1 MIYLK
6 QLNSDAKLR
15 MAKSIL
21 IYIILIFS
29 ISYALSQTE
38 YEFQSYKRKNGLSN
52 SSVFAIEQDKEG
64 FLWFGTRDG
73 INRFD
78 GYQFKTFKSSSF
90 VNSDLISNDI
100 RNIVYDSITN
110 SNFIGTLGGLSILN
124 LHNYKFSNFTSTTDT
139 NTLGNNLIKVIHIDK
154 KKRIWVG
161 TGNGIHT
168 YDRENQKFKR
178 YLFDRTKAT
187 NIESVLEHSNG
198 QMVIGTTDGLYKLV
212 EENKS
217 IKFLKLEIKNLGN
230 IDINHQNIKTL
241 VEDKNGDIW
250 IGTFASGLFRWSLQ
264 KGIVNKYD
272 TNSKPSITNNSV
284 RTLALDNNNQ
294 LWVGTFNGLNIFNDG
309 KVSQY
314 LNNEADKNS
323 ISDNSIKDIF
333 FDRHNNIWIGT
344 YYGGVNLVTPKTEI
358 FKSYIYNENES
369 KGFNGKV
376 VSSFCED
383 NEKNIWIGTEGSG
396 LYFLD
401 KNKGLIEKIKN
412 KNFEKLNIKK
422 ILLHDNNLYLGLFNN
437 GFSRIDLRTNNVK
450 NNTVGFSPNGQYGG
464 NNVYD
469 ILDLDSVL
477 WLNVFGE
484 GIEAYNPTTDKS
496 NNLTSLFKKL
506 GSRNIR
512 TLVKSDNNTI
522 WIGTEKGLNRGT
534 LKRDGSYYVEKFFDE
549 ERINSLLEDSDQNL
563 WIGTFDNGLI
573 KYNYLKNVIVKIDE
587 NKGLIGKSVFGIQQ
601 DNENVW
607 VSTEQ
612 GISKINKKNLGV
624 SNYNS
629 SNGLKVTEYNYN
641 ASCRT
646 SDGMLLFGGIGGFT
660 MFDPRSIKQSEKISD
675 IIFTDLKQNNII
687 INPDEKNLILKENI
701 NQTKLIELP
710 YSNSS
715 FTIGFSTLDFINN
728 ENNHI
733 LYKLENFDKSWIR
746 ATGRN
751 EVSYTIQ
758 KPGTYTFRIKGEDSN
773 GIAAKEKTIEILVK
787 PPFWRSKL
795 AYLIYLLLT
804 ALATYSAYKFMKIRH
819 SLQLENMARL
829 KQEELNEVKLRFFT
843 NITHEFRTPLTLI
856 NGPVDYLIEK
866 NKDHETIN
874 SLNIIQKNT
883 KRLLN
888 LVNQILQFSKME
900 AGHEKLN
907 LHNVNMVNFL
917 KDIFDVFQGAAK
929 EKNISFTYSYS
940 HPEINLYFDI
950 DKLEKVV
957 YNLLANAFKFSGKNS
972 VIHLSVGTEGQFV
985 VIKVKDN
992 GPGVP
997 KELQEQIFYRFYEKA
1012 PHVFFEQKGTGIGL
1026 AISKEMVEMHQGTL
1040 EVESKENE
1048 GATFTIK
1055 LPNNLSSVLDKEVA
1069 IIHQDNEIIKPK
1081 IDIEEFIES
1090 IKNDESITSVHTKLD
1105 QNIEEWIEDLP
1116 LILIVEDNY
1125 EVREFLVTILKSQFN
1140 ILQATNGA
1148 DALKQ
1153 CMKHSPDIVV
1163 SDVMMPVMDG
1173 IALLQSIKSRIEISH
1188 IPVILL
1194 TAKNEIQE
1202 KLLGLSEGA
1211 DDYLTKP
1218 FSPEELSL
1226 RIHNLIKIK
1235 KIAIEKFSK
1244 VINLDPKEITISN
1257 TDETFLNSILEHLE
1271 KNMDNANYVVDQL
1284 AMDMAMSRSVL
1295 FTKIKKLTEMTP
1307 NNFIKS
1313 FKLKRAAALLKTGK
1327 LNVSEVCYKVG
1338 FKDQKYFRKLFFTEF
1353 GVNPSEYQDEK
1364 NKIEI

>member
-1 MIYLK
+1 MKKTFL
-6 QLNSDAKLR
+6 L
-15 MAKSIL
+15 
-21 IYIILIFS
+21 YIVILIFS
-29 ISYALSQTE
+29 SIECFSQTE
-38 YEFQSYKRKNGLSN
+38 YEFQAYKRKNGLSN

-78 GYQFKTFKSSSF
+78 GFQFKTFKSSSSP
-90 VNSDLISNDI
+90 NSGIVSNDI
-100 RNIVYDSITN
+100 RNIVFDSVTN
-110 SNFIGTLGGLSILN
+110 SLLIGTLGGLSILN
-124 LHNYKFSNFTSTTDT
+124 LDNYKFSNHTSTSDSSS
-139 NTLGNNLIKVIHIDK
+139 LANNLIKVIHIDK

-161 TGNGIHT
+161 TGDGIHI
-168 YDRENQKFKR
+168 YDRKSQKFTR
-178 YLFDRTKAT
+178 YLSNNAKPY
-187 NIESVLEHSNG
+187 NIESVLELRNR
-198 QMVIGTTDGLYKLV
+198 QMLIGTTEGLYKLM
-212 EENKS
+212 EDKKS
-217 IKFLKLEIKNLGN
+217 IRFLKVEIKNLDK
-230 IDINHQNIKTL
+230 IDINQQNIKTL
-241 VEDKNGDIW
+241 VEDKKGDVW
-250 IGTFASGLFRWSLQ
+250 IGTFASGLFKWNLQ
-264 KGIVNKYD
+264 RGIVNKYD
-272 TNSKPSITNNSV
+272 INTSPAITNNSV
-284 RTLALDNNNQ
+284 RAMALDTSNQ
-294 LWVGTFNGLNIFNDG
+294 LWVGTFNGLNIIKDG
-309 KVSQY
+309 QVTQY
-314 LNNEADKNS
+314 LNNESIKNS
-323 ISDNSIKDIF
+323 ISDNSIKNIY
-333 FDRHNNIWIGT
+333 FDRHNNTWIGT
-344 YYGGVNLVTPKTEI
+344 YYGGVNLVTKKTEM
-358 FKSYIYNENES
+358 FKSYTYNEDE
-369 KGFNGKV
+369 KRGFNGKV
-376 VSSFCED
+376 VSAFCED
-383 NEKNIWIGTEGSG
+383 SQKNLWIGTEGSG
-396 LYFLD
+396 LYFL
-401 KNKGLIEKIKN
+401 NRSNSLIEKIKDQR
-412 KNFEKLNIKK
+412 FEKINIKK

-437 GFSRIDLRTNNVK
+437 GFSTLDLKTKDVK
-450 NNTVGFSPNGQYGG
+450 NNSVGYSYNGQSGG

-469 ILDLDSVL
+469 ILNLDSVL
-477 WLNVFGE
+477 WMSAFGE
-484 GIEAYNPTTDKS
+484 GIEAYNPTTGKS
-496 NNLTSLFKKL
+496 EKLTALFNKL
-506 GSRNIR
+506 GSKNVRCFLKSANNI
-512 TLVKSDNNTI
+512 I
-522 WIGTEKGLNRGT
+522 WIGTEKGLN
-534 LKRDGSYYVEKFFDE
+534 YVSMKKDNTFQIESLFNE
-549 ERINSLLEDSDQNL
+549 ERIYSLLEDREHNL

-573 KYNYLKNVIVKIDE
+573 KFNYQKKETIKIDE
-587 NKGLIGKSVFGIQQ
+587 NTGLIGKSVFGIQEDL
-601 DNENVW
+601 DNIW

-612 GISKINKKNLGV
+612 GISRINKKNLAITNFNNT
-624 SNYNS
+624 S
-629 SNGLKVTEYNYN
+629 GLKVTEYNYN
-641 ASCRT
+641 ASCKT
-646 SDGMLLFGGIGGFT
+646 SDGMIIFGGIGGFT
-660 MFDPRSIKQSEKISD
+660 MFDPRRIIENSKNSE
-675 IIFTDLKQNNII
+675 IIFTDLKQNNLII
-687 INPDEKNLILKENI
+687 DPDEKNGILKKNI
-701 NQTKLIELP
+701 NQCTTIELP

-715 FTIGFSTLDFINN
+715 FTIGFSTLDFTNN

-746 ATGRN
+746 ATGIN

-758 KPGTYTFRIKGEDSN
+758 RPGSYTFRIKSED
-773 GIAAKEKTIEILVK
+773 ITQQKEKTLQIIVM
-787 PPFWRSKL
+787 PPFWKSKL
-795 AYLIYLLLT
+795 AYLLYLLI
-804 ALATYSAYKFMKIRH
+804 AGFAGYSAYKFIKIRH
-819 SLQLENMARL
+819 RLQLENMARL
-829 KQEELNEVKLRFFT
+829 QQEELNESKLRFFT

-856 NGPVDYLIEK
+856 NGPVDYLLEK
-866 NKDHETIN
+866 SQDHETIN

-888 LVNQILQFSKME
+888 LVNQILQFRKME

-907 LHNVNMVNFL
+907 LHNVNMVSFL

-929 EKNISFTYSYS
+929 EKNITFTFE
-940 HPEINLYFDI
+940 HPPSDISLYFDI
-950 DKLEKVV
+950 DKMEKVI

-972 VIHLSVGTEGQFV
+972 VIHLSIGAEGQFV

-997 KELQEQIFYRFYEKA
+997 KELQEQIFFRFYEKA

-1055 LPNNLSSVLDKEVA
+1055 LPNNLLSLLDKEVA
-1069 IIHQDNEIIKPK
+1069 IIHQDKEIIKPK
-1081 IDIEEFIES
+1081 IDIKEVIES
-1090 IKNDESITSVHTKLD
+1090 IKNDESISSLDTKSA
-1105 QNIEEWIEDLP
+1105 QNTEEWIEDLP

-1163 SDVMMPVMDG
+1163 SDVMMPIMDG

-1244 VINLDPKEITISN
+1244 VINLDPREITISN

-1295 FTKIKKLTEMTP
+1295 FTKIKKLTDMTP

-1327 LNVSEVCYKVG
+1327 LNVSEVCYKIG

-1353 GVNPSEYQDEK
+1353 GVNPSEYNMLDEK
-1364 NKIEI
+1364 V